1 MIKGGYKIIN
11 LKGVSLK
18 SGVAQNIKGTHKAIE
33 SNYGKATLLS
43 GLTVNGTDYQD
54 MFVNFTVSGTNYVAT
69 TVVGTL
75 TISKNDDVTI
85 GTSSSGGSSGSIG

>member
-18 SGVAQNIKGTHKAIE
+18 SGVSQNIKGTYESIE

-43 GLTVNGTDYQD
+43 GLTVNGTDYPD

-69 TVVGTL
+69 TVAGTL
-75 TISKNDDVTI
+75 TISQNDDVKI
-85 GTSSSGGSSGSIG
+85 GTSSSGGSGVVG

>member
-18 SGVAQNIKGTHKAIE
+18 SGVAQNIKGTYDSVK

-43 GLTVNGTDYQD
+43 GLTVSGTDYPD
-54 MFVNFTVSGTNYVAT
+54 MFVDFTLKGTDYVAT
-69 TVVGTL
+69 TVAGTL
-75 TISKNDDVTI
+75 TISNNDNVTI
-85 GTSSSGGSSGSIG
+85 GTSSSGGSGTIG